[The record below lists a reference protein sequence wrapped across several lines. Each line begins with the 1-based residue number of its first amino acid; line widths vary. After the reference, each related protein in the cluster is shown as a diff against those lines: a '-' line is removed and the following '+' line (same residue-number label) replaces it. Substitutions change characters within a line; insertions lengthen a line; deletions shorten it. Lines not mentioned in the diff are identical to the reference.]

1 MFEFWSS
8 DRGDFWA
15 SPVEILMFARVTG
28 CMLTSAG
35 FDFIHLEH
43 ILKNTLKR
51 AVIFLQ
57 SKTKGHF
64 TRAKSRDPVMVRTLD
79 SHPKAIPWVLGKP
92 FYVVTDPHAEC
103 EVRMDHV
110 GGKRGEDLVL
120 YNMSHTLPI

>member
-1 MFEFWSS
+1 MDQCDRRPSFNACLGPREREWWRIARLQRWFHYFIHDVFEFSSS

-64 TRAKSRDPVMVRTLD
+64 THEPRAVTL
-79 SHPKAIPWVLGKP
+79 
-92 FYVVTDPHAEC
+92 
-103 EVRMDHV
+103 
-110 GGKRGEDLVL
+110 
-120 YNMSHTLPI
+120 